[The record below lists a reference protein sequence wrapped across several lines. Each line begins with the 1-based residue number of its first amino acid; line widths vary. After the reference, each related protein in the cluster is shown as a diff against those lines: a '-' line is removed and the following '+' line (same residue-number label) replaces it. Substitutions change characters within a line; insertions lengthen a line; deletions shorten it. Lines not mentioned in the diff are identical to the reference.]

1 MHFRDDFRDD
11 DNDNGQGSTWQQQ
24 GYQIYMLSF
33 DDSFG
38 DVDDDDVYD
47 VDDGDHLLVEVD
59 GTEASSCSNDAE
71 QVEDP
76 VELNF

>member
-1 MHFRDDFRDD
+1 
-11 DNDNGQGSTWQQQ
+11 
-24 GYQIYMLSF
+24 MLSF

-47 VDDGDHLLVEVD
+47 DDYNVDDGDHLLVEVD
-59 GTEASSCSNDAE
+59 GTEASSCCNDAE